1 MERAGEATVGL
12 AAAGSAVAAY
22 RGYTRRKALVIAGL
36 AVATVLLAMVALG
49 LGSAKLSFLDVL
61 KTLVGQG
68 TQRSAQIVLHIRLP
82 RVLAALIA
90 GAALALAGCVMQN
103 VLQNPLAS
111 DYTLGVSQGAA
122 FGAAVAILAMG
133 AGSAN
138 AATSGNDALL
148 VNNPYLVSTSAF
160 AGALIATLAILL
172 MARYRGITPEAMVLA
187 GVAMG
192 SLFTAG
198 TVLVQYFATDVQV
211 ASIVFWTFGDLGR
224 ASWRDLVV
232 MGTVSLPALAYFI
245 VKRWDYNALL
255 SGDDIARSLGVNV
268 ERTRMAG
275 MFLAS
280 LMTAVAVSFLG
291 IIAFIGLVAPHM
303 MRRVIGN
310 DYRYLIPASTV
321 MGALL
326 LLASDTL
333 ARTVISPVVLP
344 VGAITSFMGAPLFIY
359 LLVRGYGKKSYG
371 RA

>member
-1 MERAGEATVGL
+1 MVIAALVAITIVL
-12 AAAGSAVAAY
+12 AVVAMALGSFNLSPVEVI
-22 RGYTRRKALVIAGL
+22 KAL
-36 AVATVLLAMVALG
+36 
-49 LGSAKLSFLDVL
+49 F
-61 KTLVGQG
+61 GQG
-68 TQRSAQIVLHIRLP
+68 TERSTQVVMHIRLP

-90 GAALALAGCVMQN
+90 GIGLALAGCIMQN

-133 AGSAN
+133 AGAVN
-138 AATSGNDALL
+138 AATGANDALL
-148 VNNPYLVSTSAF
+148 IRNPYLVTVFAF
-160 AGALIATLAILL
+160 AGALIATLAILG

-198 TVLVQYFATDVQV
+198 TVIVQYFATDVQV

-224 ASWRDLVV
+224 ASWQKLAVISAV
-232 MGTVSLPALAYFI
+232 TVPSVAYF
-245 VKRWDYNALL
+245 VLKRWDYNALAN
-255 SGDDIARSLGVNV
+255 GDDIARSLGVNV
-268 ERTRMAG
+268 TRTRMAG

-280 LMTAVAVSFLG
+280 LVTAAAVSFLG
-291 IIAFIGLVAPHM
+291 IIAFVGLVAPHL
-303 MRRVIGN
+303 MRRVIGS
-310 DYRYLIPASTV
+310 DYRYLIPASAV

-333 ARTVISPVVLP
+333 ARTIIAPVVLP

-359 LLVRGYGKKSYG
+359 LLMRGYGG
-371 RA
+371 RDYRRA